1 MAFLNNFFT
10 GTTEKETETLSD
22 EKIKVKIASRPMRK
36 LTLAIDGGEEI
47 KNKTAET
54 VAEVQN
60 ITGGSSLLKLKDL
73 AEKIRHRVHYIDKN
87 DFAKKAVSNKDKVYD
102 YDLRK
107 DLAYFLANEKLFVSD
122 EIEAMGGRAEA
133 DLTIFE
139 ELIRKAIGDE
149 RIGYV
154 VYGEK
159 TYIVEHEAKNME
171 QGIRDTKHGT
181 GNMEQGIRDAKHG
194 ARSMEQGM
202 QDTKHRAQNVRQK
215 TESKEQETV
224 SNGKKMQNT
233 EHETRSIEQEEKKV
247 AGLSREDVEI
257 FRKSGVE
264 FLENLKVESQ
274 ADSIGLITEEE
285 RKTLLKIFTKRFLRE
300 IIIEK
305 EHFLKTKR
313 SFELKRSEELVEFI
327 CNSIF
332 KKA

>member
-10 GTTEKETETLSD
+10 GTAEKETETLSD

-36 LTLAIDGGEEI
+36 LTLAVDGGEEI
-47 KNKTAET
+47 KNKTVETAE
-54 VAEVQN
+54 EVQD
-60 ITGGSSLLKLKDL
+60 ITGGSSLLKLKEL

-149 RIGYV
+149 RVGYV

-159 TYIVEHEAKNME
+159 TYIVEHEAMRDTKHGTRNME

-181 GNMEQGIRDAKHG
+181 RNMEQEMR
-194 ARSMEQGM
+194 
-202 QDTKHRAQNVRQK
+202 N
-215 TESKEQETV
+215 TE
-224 SNGKKMQNT
+224 NGTQNT
-233 EHETRSIEQEEKKV
+233 KHETRSMEQEEKKV

-305 EHFLKTKR
+305 EYFLKTKR

>member
-10 GTTEKETETLSD
+10 GTAKDEAETLSD

-36 LTLAIDGGEEI
+36 LKIAIDSGEEI

-54 VAEVQN
+54 AETVEEVQY
-60 ITGGSSLLKLKDL
+60 TTASSSLLKLKDL

-122 EIEAMGGRAEA
+122 ELEAMGGRAEA

-139 ELIRKAIGDE
+139 ELIRRAIGDE

-159 TYIVEHEAKNME
+159 TYVMERKTQNVEREIQGAKRE
-171 QGIRDTKHGT
+171 
-181 GNMEQGIRDAKHG
+181 
-194 ARSMEQGM
+194 
-202 QDTKHRAQNVRQK
+202 AQNVQQK
-215 TESKEQETV
+215 AENSKQEAVNERKET
-224 SNGKKMQNT
+224 QNT
-233 EHETRSIEQEEKKV
+233 KQMENKQLKKQAEDEGV

-264 FLENLKVESQ
+264 FLENLKMESQ

-285 RKTLLKIFTKRFLRE
+285 RNTLLKIFTKRFLRE

-305 EHFLKTKR
+305 ENFLKTKR